1 MSELRIL
8 LTPEAL
14 RMLDALGEVGSTDA
28 AARAVM
34 RLRAEGHSPE
44 FVSAVVGQARLRTR
58 ATAKFG
64 EFAGRMLFTRA
75 GLEQATRL
83 GVAARHAGRMR
94 AAGVTH
100 VSDLGCGIGGDALA
114 FAGAGLTVTAV
125 DADEVTAALAAYNLA
140 PFGSDAE
147 VRHGFAEEHA
157 PGPSTGSGTGTT
169 GSGTGTTGSGTRTTG
184 SGTRTTGSGAETTG
198 SGTGTAGSGTGT
210 TGSGTETTGSGTGTT
225 GSGTETTGSGTETT
239 GSGTGAGGA
248 GVEAV
253 WLDPARR
260 TAGHSETRRVSADD
274 YSPSLDWAFA
284 LAERVPTGI
293 KLGPAHDREAI
304 PADVEAQWVSAD
316 GDVVELVLWSGP
328 LAREGVRR
336 AALVI
341 RGDRGYELTAPA
353 DAEDA
358 EVRELGAYVH
368 EPDGAVIR
376 ARLIGDLART
386 LDAGMLDPHIAY
398 LTSDTPAESPFAAS
412 FRVREVL
419 PVNPKTI
426 AAALKK
432 AGIGRLEI
440 KKRGVDVDPAAF
452 RKKLNLRGSEEA
464 TLILVRIGDK
474 RHAILAD
481 RV

>member
-1 MSELRIL
+1 MDMSELRTL

-14 RMLDALGEVGSTDA
+14 RAIDELGEIGSTDA

-34 RLRAEGHSPE
+34 RLRSEGHSPE
-44 FVSAVVGQARLRTR
+44 FVSAVVGQARLRTK
-58 ATAKFG
+58 AAAKFG
-64 EFAGRMLFTRA
+64 EFADRMLFTRA

-83 GVAARHAGRMR
+83 AVAARHAGRMR
-94 AAGVTH
+94 AAGVAH

-114 FAGAGLTVTAV
+114 FAGAGLRVTAV

-147 VRHGFAEEHA
+147 VRHGFAEDHA
-157 PGPSTGSGTGTT
+157 PS
-169 GSGTGTTGSGTRTTG
+169 
-184 SGTRTTGSGAETTG
+184 E
-198 SGTGTAGSGTGT
+198 
-210 TGSGTETTGSGTGTT
+210 GTES
-225 GSGTETTGSGTETT
+225 
-239 GSGTGAGGA
+239 A
-248 GVEAV
+248 AV

-260 TAGHSETRRVSADD
+260 TAGHSETRRVAADD

-284 LAERVPTGI
+284 LAAHIPTGI
-293 KLGPAHDREAI
+293 KLGPAHDRDAI

-316 GDVVELVLWSGP
+316 GDVVELVLWSGV

-341 RGDRGYELTAPA
+341 RGDRAHELTAPA
-353 DAEDA
+353 DTEDA

-376 ARLIGDLART
+376 ARLIGDLARSI
-386 LDAGMLDPHIAY
+386 DAGMLDPHIAY
-398 LTSDTPAESPFAAS
+398 LTSDAPADSPFAAS

-419 PVNPKTI
+419 PMNPKAI
-426 AAALKK
+426 GAALKT

-452 RKKLNLRGSEEA
+452 RKKLNLRGAAEA
-464 TLILVRIGDK
+464 TLILVRIGDR